1 MARALP
7 LPELRNQSSGKQRIT
22 IRGALTMKRNI
33 LIVEDNEL
41 ARKQLQQILEDDPQL
56 HVETTGDGT
65 KALEEL
71 TKNSYSIVITDLR
84 MPRLDGMQLIKEM
97 QQRRLPVTSIVTT
110 GHGTIDEAVQA
121 IRMGAYDFL
130 TKPIDPEN
138 LKLVVQRALRE
149 RALQDEVAQL
159 RDQLQSRY
167 SF

>member
-7 LPELRNQSSGKQRIT
+7 LPELRNQFSGKQRIT
-22 IRGALTMKRNI
+22 IRGTLTMKRNI

-149 RALQDEVAQL
+149 RALQ
-159 RDQLQSRY
+159 S
-167 SF
+167 S